1 MIRGMRESSFQS
13 RWMETS
19 DYFAQELT
27 CLSSRDYRSLVRNY
41 SLPSSW
47 SVERPTSDRS
57 DHHHQTTRD
66 QAEFLY
72 SSLFEERS
80 IGKGPYS
87 GEVAASVFASAIHS
101 VI

>member
-1 MIRGMRESSFQS
+1 MRESSFQS

-41 SLPSSW
+41 FLPSSSW
-47 SVERPTSDRS
+47 RIERPTSDRS